1 MAQGEIPVLLWS
13 LIIIAA
19 VLVVGFVLLY
29 ADPADGVVAQ
39 VAMMA
44 GVTALVVSSLLAVE
58 VLASPFANQ
67 SGSIEPVGM
76 QYSLDTMNREL
87 AMDGRGLPVLCDDLG
102 VPAR

>member
-1 MAQGEIPVLLWS
+1 MEGGRSSTVIDGW
-13 LIIIAA
+13 A
-19 VLVVGFVLLY
+19 VELEQTGK
-29 ADPADGVVAQ
+29 VVAQ